1 MMLRQR
7 KILGLAME
15 ERGILAAEVHLSGRR
30 TELRRVAEFAYPD
43 GISLDDPQCLGLA
56 LSKFL
61 GEHGFSA
68 RNTII
73 GIPARWLLS
82 KEKGFPPAGA
92 SALAG
97 MVRLEAE
104 RSFATDLDHLMM
116 DYANGPASGQGAR
129 LLMVAVTRQKA
140 DQLLAMSRAAG
151 LRAKSLVPT
160 SMVLA
165 AALRPASS
173 SLMLFLRPDHVEL
186 VIRCGGRFQAL
197 RHLSVALPAAA
208 GATATSSAAW
218 SQAAVAEVRRLAA
231 LLPRTEGVPMPEELV
246 VWAGARLDAQALQ
259 GLGGP
264 LSLRTE
270 LSNGLDELGIAPSSS
285 DGEANGQRFAA
296 AAALA
301 RAGARGDGLPVD
313 FLHSR
318 LEVRG
323 KARPSR
329 MVGWAAAVAV
339 AFLVVCGVLL
349 ADWRREERDLAALRE
364 RLDAMKADTDAAR
377 RVVERVTFARGWYE
391 QRPKFL
397 DCLREL
403 TLTFPMEGRIWV
415 TGLAIRE
422 DMRVVVSGKASDERT
437 VLDTLDRMRSGPT
450 FTDVKLLYMREAAGS
465 AREIAF
471 SVTFGFVD
479 GK

>member
-15 ERGILAAEVHLSGRR
+15 ERGILAAEVQLSGRR
-30 TELRRVAEFAYPD
+30 TELRRAAEFVYPD
-43 GISLDDPQCLGLA
+43 GISLDDPQCLGRA
-56 LSKFL
+56 LSRFL

-68 RNTII
+68 RSTVI

-116 DYANGPASGQGAR
+116 DYANGPASGQGAH
-129 LLMVAVTRQKA
+129 LLMMAVTRQKA

-151 LRAKSLVPT
+151 
-160 SMVLA
+160 
-165 AALRPASS
+165 LRPASS

-186 VIRCGGRFQAL
+186 VIRCGGHFQAI
-197 RHLSVALPAAA
+197 RHLSVALPAVA
-208 GATATSSAAW
+208 GATAKSSAAW

-285 DGEANGQRFAA
+285 DEEADGHRFAA

-301 RAGARGDGLPVD
+301 RAGARGDGLPMD

-318 LEVRG
+318 LEVRR
-323 KARPSR
+323 KAGPSR
-329 MVGWAAAVAV
+329 MVGWAAVIAV
-339 AFLVVCGVLL
+339 AFLVICGVLL
-349 ADWRREERDLAALRE
+349 ADWRKEERDLAALRE
-364 RLDAMKADTDAAR
+364 RLDAMKADTEAAR

-403 TLTFPMEGRIWV
+403 TLTFPSEGRIWV

-437 VLDTLDRMRSGPT
+437 VLDTLDRMRNGPT
-450 FTDVKLLYMREAAGS
+450 FTDVKLLYMREAAGA